1 MSMHGPK
8 AIWQQGQKWT
18 TSLKLKAH
26 HHTFQVS
33 FLATDMRHLEALV
46 LLSIAVTSVLGAEP
60 SRPQGVGPE
69 CKQPPIHP
77 PEQHL
82 DTIEHS

>member
-1 MSMHGPK
+1 MHGPK

-26 HHTFQVS
+26 HHSFQVS

-46 LLSIAVTSVLGAEP
+46 LLSTAVTSVLGAESP
-60 SRPQGVGPE
+60 RPQGVGPE
-69 CKQPPIHP
+69 CKQPPKPP

-82 DTIEHS
+82 DAIEHF